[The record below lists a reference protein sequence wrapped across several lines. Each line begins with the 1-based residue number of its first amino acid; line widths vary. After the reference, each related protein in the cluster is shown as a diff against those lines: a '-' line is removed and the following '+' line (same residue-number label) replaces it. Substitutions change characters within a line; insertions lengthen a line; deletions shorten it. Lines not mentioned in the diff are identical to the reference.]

1 MAWAPNLRI
10 SGGMRMAS
18 AREYT
23 TDRIRNVAV
32 LGHGGSGKTS
42 LIDSLCFVSGTS
54 KRHGSVDDGQALTM
68 HTPEEQAHEISIQL
82 TPAYAEHLN
91 AKINLLDTPGYLDFT
106 GEALAAVRV
115 ADAAIIVVSATAGV
129 EVGTERVWEYCKARG
144 IPRLFFVS
152 GMDKDHAD
160 FDRVFAQI
168 KSRLTDSALPVE
180 IPIGEGSDFSG
191 IINLFSEKAH
201 VYKKG
206 TSTGE
211 YDEQAI
217 PEELKDKEAQW
228 ETELQETLAT
238 TDETLLEAYLE
249 GGTISR
255 EEAIDAMAR
264 GMARDEVFP
273 VFCGAP
279 TLTYGVRALL
289 KKLVELCPNPA
300 ESIAEVAEGTT
311 YSADDSGAL
320 AALVFKTVSEPHVG
334 ELSYF
339 RIFSGRVSNGAD
351 VINASDGQVEKLNHL
366 SIPMG
371 KDRHEVATLHAGDI
385 GVVAKLRH
393 THTND
398 TLCSHGARVA
408 LEKIDF
414 PSADIAIAIKG
425 ATRGDDDKLG
435 EVLPKLHEEDPT
447 FSAAFDSELH
457 QTIARGVG
465 ELHLQVQFER
475 MQRKYGV
482 KVETE
487 QPRIAYR
494 ETITKQAEG
503 RGRHKKQSGGRG
515 QFGDCWI
522 RMRPNSRGA
531 GYEFVNSIK
540 GGVIPGKYVPS
551 VDRGIREA
559 SARGV
564 VAGFP
569 LVDFSVECYDGSYHA
584 VDSSDIAFKLAGS
597 HAFRTVAEKCR
608 PILLEPVVEV
618 AVTTPDEYVGDI
630 MGDLTSRR
638 GKVQGMDPVN
648 GRTTVRAFVPESE
661 LYKYSATLRSI
672 THGRAHHSRTLA
684 GYEPA
689 PDQVAKKVRSE
700 KAAEEAH

>member
-1 MAWAPNLRI
+1 
-10 SGGMRMAS
+10 MAS
-18 AREYT
+18 AKEYT

-32 LGHGGSGKTS
+32 LGHGGSGKTT
-42 LIDSLCFVSGTS
+42 LIDSLCFVAGTS
-54 KRHGSVDDGQALTM
+54 KRLGNVGEGSALTM

-82 TPAYAEHLN
+82 TPAYAEHMN
-91 AKINLLDTPGYLDFT
+91 TKINLLDTPGYLDFT
-106 GEALAAVRV
+106 GDALSAVRV
-115 ADAAIIVVSATAGV
+115 ADAAIIVVSATSGV
-129 EVGTERVWEYCKARG
+129 EVGTERVWEYCEARG
-144 IPRLFFVS
+144 IPRIFFVS
-152 GMDKDHAD
+152 MMDKEHAD
-160 FDRVFAQI
+160 FEGVFGQI
-168 KSRLTDSALPVE
+168 KSRLTESALPVE
-180 IPIGEGSDFSG
+180 IPIGEGADFSG

-206 TSTGE
+206 TTKGE
-211 YDEQAI
+211 YDEGEI
-217 PEELKDKEAQW
+217 PDDLKEKEAQW

-238 TDETLLEAYLE
+238 TDETLLETYLE
-249 GGTISR
+249 GGAISR

-264 GMARDEVFP
+264 GMGRCEVFP
-273 VFCGAP
+273 VFCGSASQ
-279 TLTYGVRALL
+279 TYGMRALL

-300 ESIAEVAEGTT
+300 EAKAEVVDDMELV
-311 YSADDSGAL
+311 ADDNGPL
-320 AALVFKTVSEPHVG
+320 AALVFKTAAEPHVG

-339 RIFSGRVSNGAD
+339 RIFSGKVSNGAE
-351 VINASDGQVEKLNHL
+351 VSNASDGKPEKLNHL

-371 KDRHEVATLHAGDI
+371 KERFEVPALHAGDI
-385 GVVAKLRH
+385 GVIAKLKH

-398 TLCSHGARVA
+398 TLCNGGKRIS
-408 LEKIDF
+408 LDKIDF

-425 ATRGDDDKLG
+425 ATRGDEDKLG

-447 FSAAFDSELH
+447 FSASFNPELH

-465 ELHLQVQFER
+465 ELHLDVVFER
-475 MQRKYGV
+475 MERKYGV

-494 ETITKQAEG
+494 ETITREAEG
-503 RGRHKKQSGGRG
+503 QGRHKKQSGGRG

-522 RMRPNSRGA
+522 RMRPQPRGA
-531 GYEFVNSIK
+531 GYEFIDSIK

-551 VDRGIREA
+551 VDKGIREA
-559 SARGV
+559 AARGV

-569 LVDFSVECYDGSYHA
+569 LVDFAAECYDGSYHS

-597 HAFRTVAEKCR
+597 TAFKQVAEKCR

-638 GKVQGMDPVN
+638 GKVQGMDPN
-648 GRTTVRAFVPESE
+648 GGRTTVRALVPESE

-672 THGRAHHSRTLA
+672 TQGRAHHSRTHA

-689 PDQVAKKVRSE
+689 PDHVAQKVRE
-700 KAAEEAH
+700 EREAAEAH